1 VVKEMNIM
9 KRVAIVGLIALVCA
23 TSLAAEDADGKRWWS
38 SIETLASDRMQGRQ
52 TGSPEHRKAA
62 EYVAAQF
69 EQAGLKPAGVDGYL
83 QPVKFDAR
91 RIVEAQSSLD
101 LVRNGR
107 AERLTLGEDAAISL
121 RINPADAVD
130 APLVFAG
137 YGLVV
142 PEMNFNDFT
151 GLDLKG
157 KVVVTLTGGPTTIPG
172 NLRAHYG
179 YTTERGRFLEQA
191 GAVGLVTIQNPKT
204 SDVPWARSSLARLQE
219 SMSLADPSLVDM
231 KNIRITATINAAH
244 ADKWLA
250 GSGHTIAEL
259 LALADA
265 GKPLPR
271 FPLTASLKATVKV
284 DRRQVESQN
293 VVASLAGSDPVLKN
307 EFVVLSAHLDH
318 VGVGEPIRGD
328 AIYNGAMDDASG
340 VASLL
345 EIARGLREA
354 RTSLKRS
361 VLFVVVTGEEKGLL
375 GSRFFA
381 AHPTV
386 DASRMVA
393 DLNIDMFLPLYSM
406 RLLTVYGLGESDLG
420 ADVRKV
426 AASMK
431 VDVQDDP
438 APQRNVFV
446 RSDQYNFIR
455 HGIPAVMIA
464 FGSRKGSPEEAIEK
478 AWLTNRYHAPSD
490 DLSQPVNLTAAAAY
504 NQFMT
509 TLATMVAN
517 DAARPR
523 WKSDS
528 FFQRFTGPQAATK

>member
-1 VVKEMNIM
+1 M
-9 KRVAIVGLIALVCA
+9 KHIVRTGLIVLVSVA
-23 TSLAAEDADGKRWWS
+23 SLTAADADGRHWWS
-38 SIETLASDRMQGRQ
+38 YIETLASDGMQGRQ

-62 EYVAAQF
+62 EYVASQF
-69 EQAGLKPAGVDGYL
+69 QQAGLKPAGVDGYL

-101 LVRNGR
+101 LVRAGR
-107 AERLTLGEDAAISL
+107 AERLTLGEDATIAL
-121 RINPADAVD
+121 RSNPADAVE

-142 PEMNFNDFT
+142 PEMNFNDFA

-157 KVVVTLTGGPTTIPG
+157 KIVVTIGGGPSTIPG

-179 YTTERGRFLEQA
+179 YATERGRFLEQA
-191 GAVGLVTIQNPKT
+191 GAIGLVTIQNPKT
-204 SDVPWARSSLARLQE
+204 SDVPWPRSSLARLQE

-231 KNIRITATINAAH
+231 KSIRIAVTVNAAH
-244 ADKWLA
+244 ADRWLA
-250 GSGHTIAEL
+250 GSGHTIEEL
-259 LALADA
+259 LAIVDA
-265 GKPLPR
+265 GKPLPH
-271 FPLTASLKATVKV
+271 FPLTASLKAKVKV
-284 DRRQVESQN
+284 ERRQVESQN
-293 VVASLAGSDPVLKN
+293 VVASLVGSDPALKN

-318 VGVGEPIRGD
+318 VGVGEPIKGD

-345 EIARGLREA
+345 EIARSLGDAKPGLR
-354 RTSLKRS
+354 RS

-375 GSRFFA
+375 GSRYFA
-381 AHPTV
+381 AHPTI
-386 DASRMVA
+386 DASRLIA
-393 DLNIDMFLPLYSM
+393 DLNIDMFLPLYPM

-420 ADVRKV
+420 GDVRKV
-426 AASMK
+426 AASLK

-455 HGIPAVMIA
+455 RGVPSVMIA
-464 FGSRKGSPEEAIEK
+464 FGNRKGSPEEAIEK

-490 DLSQPVNLTAAAAY
+490 DVSQPVDLTAAAAY
-504 NQFMT
+504 NRFMT
-509 TLATMVAN
+509 ALTAMVAN

-523 WKSDS
+523 WKPES